1 MIEHIAT
8 RAGIASSSMVLHT
21 AFDVVLHILA
31 DSHACKGSVVVD
43 ACMSVG
49 NVDDAACLDGIGSG
63 EDVSVDDFGIG
74 SGLWDEIEV
83 QELVTADAIVVDVEI
98 DGEAAVGELLE
109 SNFDEFFGVDGLNV
123 CHSLFLSKLRIK
135 YSIRV
140 TELLTKWLCGGK
152 VGDFFVSSVK
162 KPYLCR
168 KIKTGMKYVS
178 WVWRNMVGIRLNTA
192 LRIVIGIS
200 QVLLGLLMVWLSK
213 RFIDVTI
220 WTGSKEDVVEMILL
234 LVATVV
240 GGILLRQLYYYM
252 TISANTR
259 QTNAIRLRIFSNLFR
274 RQMYEENWHSGD
286 ITSRLEKD
294 LDAIAEVTTTSFPQ
308 FVVMTCQMLGAF
320 FLMKSMDARLAWAL
334 LLLTPLFLVFGKV
347 LAHKL
352 RNMTMDIRKQESL
365 IQMLVQEGMEHNEVL
380 RSLESEGWV
389 TGRLNQM
396 QHSLKG
402 KVLKRTRFTAI
413 ARILLAMS
421 FSLGY
426 LLAFVWGGLQ
436 LRDGVITF
444 GVMTS
449 FLQLVSQL
457 QHPILNLLNMVPQF
471 IHASASITRLQELE
485 EAGKEAQIEKNT
497 EVLEGQVG
505 VRVEDLDFSYA
516 MGDRQIFSRFSHD
529 FRPGS
534 KTALMG
540 QTGAG
545 KTTLFRLMLGLA
557 TPKEGKIVLYNGQ
570 KSVEVSANTRTN
582 FVFVPQGNTLMSGS
596 VRYNLLLANPDATDD
611 ELKQVLHTAMA
622 DFVLEHPDG
631 LEMELGERGVGLS
644 EGQAQR
650 IAIARGLLRP
660 GGVLLLDEISSSL
673 DGKTERQLFENIFK
687 NYPDKTMIFITHRTE
702 VCSLCDEVMNLT

>member
-1 MIEHIAT
+1 
-8 RAGIASSSMVLHT
+8 
-21 AFDVVLHILA
+21 
-31 DSHACKGSVVVD
+31 
-43 ACMSVG
+43 
-49 NVDDAACLDGIGSG
+49 
-63 EDVSVDDFGIG
+63 
-74 SGLWDEIEV
+74 
-83 QELVTADAIVVDVEI
+83 
-98 DGEAAVGELLE
+98 
-109 SNFDEFFGVDGLNV
+109 
-123 CHSLFLSKLRIK
+123 
-135 YSIRV
+135 
-140 TELLTKWLCGGK
+140 
-152 VGDFFVSSVK
+152 
-162 KPYLCR
+162 
-168 KIKTGMKYVS
+168 MKYVL
-178 WVWRNMVGIRLNTA
+178 WVWRNMVGIRLNTTV
-192 LRIVIGIS
+192 RIVIGIL
-200 QVLLGLLMVWLSK
+200 QVMLGLLMVWLSK

-220 WTGSKEDVVEMILL
+220 WTGSKEDVVEMILF

-240 GGILLRQLYYYM
+240 GGILLRQVYYYM
-252 TISANTR
+252 TISAFTK

-294 LDAIAEVTTTSFPQ
+294 LDAIADMTTTSFPQ
-308 FVVMTCQMLGAF
+308 FVVMTFQMLGAF

-352 RNMTMDIRKQESL
+352 KNMTMDIRKQESL

-485 EAGKEAQIEKNT
+485 DAGREAMEEKKK

-505 VRVEDLDFSYA
+505 VCVEDLDFSYA
-516 MGDRQIFSRFSHD
+516 MGDRQIFSRFSRD

-596 VRYNLLLANPDATDD
+596 VRYNLLLANPDATED
-611 ELKQVLHTAMA
+611 ELKKVLHTAMA

-673 DGKTERQLFENIFK
+673 DGKTERQLFENLFK
-687 NYPDKTMIFITHRTE
+687 NYPEKTMIFITHRTE
-702 VCSLCDEVMNLT
+702 VCSLCDEVISLT